1 MQGVETTFAR
11 VRQVVSRR
19 LGSATLVLRVD
30 DTDQD
35 VMSLEG
41 IASLVWAVLEVPA
54 PERRIIAALEPLAPT
69 EVDVTARVREALEL
83 LEGAS
88 LVSTEAGDGEDCEA
102 GGERSVGD
110 AGGPLPVGSASG
122 RVPTSQITSWFASV
136 VAWRATGT
144 TPEDPRGGSRSSWT
158 LVRRDGSPPPSP
170 V

>member
-69 EVDVTARVREALEL
+69 EVDVTAP
-83 LEGAS
+83 
-88 LVSTEAGDGEDCEA
+88 
-102 GGERSVGD
+102 RSAHD
-110 AGGPLPVGSASG
+110 
-122 RVPTSQITSWFASV
+122 
-136 VAWRATGT
+136 
-144 TPEDPRGGSRSSWT
+144 SRSSMA
-158 LVRRDGSPPPSP
+158 
-170 V
+170 